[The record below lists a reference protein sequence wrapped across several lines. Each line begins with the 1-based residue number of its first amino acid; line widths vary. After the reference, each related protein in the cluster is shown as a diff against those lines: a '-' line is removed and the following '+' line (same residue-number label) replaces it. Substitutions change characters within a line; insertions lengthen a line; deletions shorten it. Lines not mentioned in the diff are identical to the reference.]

1 MKEKNMM
8 HNPPHPGE
16 FIREVFLIPLGLS
29 HRDLAKSMHVSPS
42 TVNRLL
48 NEKSGV
54 SPEMAIRLSRA
65 LGRTPQSW
73 LSMQNNHDL
82 FNLERNP
89 DMSSINMVERINA

>member
-1 MKEKNMM
+1 MM

-16 FIREVFLIPLGLS
+16 FIREMFLIPLGLS
-29 HRDLAKSMHVSPS
+29 HRDLAKSMRVSPS

-54 SPEMAIRLSRA
+54 SPEMAMRLSKA
-65 LGRTPQSW
+65 LGRTAQSW

-82 FNLERNP
+82 FNLEKSA
-89 DMSSINMVERINA
+89 DVSSINMVEKIDA